1 MVSKRTGEILVVAEH
16 HADQVKPVSLELAAF
31 GRELAQ
37 AFGRTVTGVILA
49 NPSRPLAESFAQASG
64 LPVLALENE
73 NLSCYN
79 AEAYLQGLAMLAR
92 ERKPDLILIAHTAV
106 GWDFAPR
113 LAVALGGSCST
124 GITGWK
130 TGDTIKYYRAICGG
144 KIITEVAPL
153 ADSVAIVT
161 VMPGAFQPKAPEG
174 AGAVELIKVKVDTA
188 GTQTLGYQE
197 APPRSLDLAKA
208 EVIVA
213 AGRGI
218 GGPEHLG
225 LVRELAACFDRAA
238 VGASRP
244 VCDAGWLPLEHQV
257 GMTGQTVA
265 PKLYLACGISGAIQ
279 HTTGMSR
286 AEVVV
291 AVNTDPGA
299 AIFNVAHLG
308 IVQDLHRF
316 LPVLIAKLRSNQRPF
331 SG

>member
-1 MVSKRTGEILVVAEH
+1 MVGGSGGEILVVAEH
-16 HADQVKPVSLELAAF
+16 HAGQVKPVSLELAAF
-31 GRELAQ
+31 GRALAQ
-37 AFGRTVTGVILA
+37 ATGKTATGVILA
-49 NPSRPLAESFAQASG
+49 YPARPLAESFAQASG

-79 AEAYLQGLAMLAR
+79 AEAHLQALAGLAR
-92 ERKPDLILIAHTAV
+92 ERKPALILIAHTAT

-113 LAVALGGSCST
+113 LAAALGASCCT
-124 GITGWK
+124 GITGFK
-130 TGDTIKYYRAICGG
+130 IGDPIRFLRGICGG
-144 KIITEVAPL
+144 KIMTEVAPI
-153 ADSVAIVT
+153 ADTVAVVT
-161 VMPGAFQPKAPEG
+161 MMPGAAKPKAPAG
-174 AGAVELIKVKVDTA
+174 AGSVEIIHAEVNTA
-188 GTQTLGYQE
+188 GTRTLGYQE

-225 LVRELAACFDRAA
+225 LIRELAACFDRGA

-265 PKLYLACGISGAIQ
+265 PRLYLACGISGAIQ
-279 HTTGMSR
+279 HCMGMSR
-286 AEVVV
+286 AELIV
-291 AVNTDPGA
+291 AINTDPGA

-316 LPVLIAKLRSNQRPF
+316 LPALIAKLRERKQKKL
-331 SG
+331 